1 MPSVE
6 SFTVAYDAVNEFVT
20 FSEGDTITGT
30 VTLALSKETSVQSL
44 FIKAKGDANVRW
56 SQKSGDHTHTYS
68 AHTRYFK
75 LKEFL
80 IPESASE
87 TVLPQGI
94 HVYRFSFQIPPGSMP
109 SFFRGTHGK
118 IVYKLEAK
126 LLRSWRMNSTAEK
139 EIKFVSKCVPNLHSL
154 MSPQVGSTNKKMGFF
169 SKGHVHMDVTVDRIG
184 YAAGETIVVLAKVDN
199 SSSSDM
205 TPKFSLLQKVVY
217 HANGRTKHENTVCH
231 KVADNCIKPKT
242 RKELRCEIKIPSDYM
257 LTIQNCDI
265 ISVEYCLKVYLDIS
279 FAFDPEILYPVVI
292 LPPGLAPGCLS
303 NINVGPYPTGAIGG
317 PSNSDF
323 PPPTMPMGLQSMS
336 PHSGSYGY
344 PGVQSYSAPPPP
356 IYPNNPA
363 VYGGPAGVQTSQPT
377 HMFGSYNNPVP
388 QVPSPY
394 GTPFSSSLSSVLH
407 PPPPPT
413 PPQQFHQP
421 PSALESQPS
430 PSIQSPVPPAYNMLP
445 SAPVMNVDFLSQ
457 SDGAPPSY
465 SLLFPDKSDAK

>member
-1 MPSVE
+1 MMLFHLTLHNLKSAVSLHRNMPS
-6 SFTVAYDAVNEFVT
+6 S
-20 FSEGDTITGT
+20 
-30 VTLALSKETSVQSL
+30 
-44 FIKAKGDANVRW
+44 
-56 SQKSGDHTHTYS
+56 
-68 AHTRYFK
+68 
-75 LKEFL
+75 
-80 IPESASE
+80 
-87 TVLPQGI
+87 
-94 HVYRFSFQIPPGSMP
+94 
-109 SFFRGTHGK
+109 FRGTHGK

-154 MSPQVGSTNKKMGFF
+154 MSPQVGSTNKEMGFF

-205 TPKFSLLQKVVY
+205 TPKFSLIQKVVY
-217 HANGRTKHENTVCH
+217 RANGRTKHENTVCH

-279 FAFDPEILYPVVI
+279 FAFDPEVLCPVVI
-292 LPPGLAPGCLS
+292 LPPGLA
-303 NINVGPYPTGAIGG
+303 VGPYPTGAIGG

-323 PPPTMPMGLQSMS
+323 PPPTMPMGLQPMS

-344 PGVQSYSAPPPP
+344 PGVQRYSAPPP

-363 VYGGPAGVQTSQPT
+363 VYGGPAGVQSSQPT

-413 PPQQFHQP
+413 APQQFYPPSPQQFHQT

-430 PSIQSPVPPAYNMLP
+430 PSIQSPLPPAYNMLP

>member
-1 MPSVE
+1 M
-6 SFTVAYDAVNEFVT
+6 
-20 FSEGDTITGT
+20 
-30 VTLALSKETSVQSL
+30 
-44 FIKAKGDANVRW
+44 
-56 SQKSGDHTHTYS
+56 
-68 AHTRYFK
+68 
-75 LKEFL
+75 
-80 IPESASE
+80 
-87 TVLPQGI
+87 
-94 HVYRFSFQIPPGSMP
+94 
-109 SFFRGTHGK
+109 
-118 IVYKLEAK
+118 
-126 LLRSWRMNSTAEK
+126 
-139 EIKFVSKCVPNLHSL
+139 
-154 MSPQVGSTNKKMGFF
+154 
-169 SKGHVHMDVTVDRIG
+169 
-184 YAAGETIVVLAKVDN
+184 
-199 SSSSDM
+199 
-205 TPKFSLLQKVVY
+205 
-217 HANGRTKHENTVCH
+217 
-231 KVADNCIKPKT
+231 
-242 RKELRCEIKIPSDYM
+242 
-257 LTIQNCDI
+257 
-265 ISVEYCLKVYLDIS
+265 
-279 FAFDPEILYPVVI
+279 VI

-407 PPPPPT
+407 PPPP
-413 PPQQFHQP
+413 QQFHQP